1 MSYTL
6 RKVLAGLKDQHIE
19 ALVQGAAKK
28 RARAFFAHPKA
39 MIALREEAA
48 RRRAQK
54 GN

>member
-1 MSYTL
+1 M
-6 RKVLAGLKDQHIE
+6 REVLMKMKDEQIE
-19 ALVQGAAKK
+19 ALLRAAKT

-39 MIALREEAA
+39 MIKLREEAA

>member
-1 MSYTL
+1 MSE
-6 RKVLAGLKDQHIE
+6 VLKKLKDEQIE
-19 ALVQGAAKK
+19 ALLRAAKT

-48 RRRAQK
+48 RRRTQK

>member
-1 MSYTL
+1 M
-6 RKVLAGLKDQHIE
+6 KEVLMKMKDRHIE
-19 ALVQGAAKK
+19 ALVRGAAKT
-28 RARAFFAHPKA
+28 RGRAFFANPKA